1 MGLGPRFRV
10 LDLVCV
16 DWFVSKSYILLP
28 EEAIWH
34 SLDLSTHLA
43 GVQVPCMFV
52 ATVGLTGL
60 HVEPGTACPKS
71 NLQALRVH
79 SPGFGVYSGL

>member
-1 MGLGPRFRV
+1 MYKENNLTGFNHQ
-10 LDLVCV
+10 
-16 DWFVSKSYILLP
+16 KNTLL
-28 EEAIWH
+28 IWH
-34 SLDLSTHLA
+34 SVDLSTHLA

-52 ATVGLTGL
+52 STVGLTGL

-79 SPGFGVYSGL
+79 SSGSGVYSGL